1 MLVRAVG
8 ARTVLA
14 ALFALAFV
22 LAPPSPARAHPHV
35 WIDMQSELQFDDQG
49 RVTAIGIT
57 WTFDEFYS
65 AFAVEGAAR
74 TDNGYDEEL
83 LAGLAEV
90 NLQNLAEWN
99 YFTEVTAGGK
109 TVALDTARDGK
120 STWDDEAGRLTLA
133 FVVPLRKPVIPSATE
148 MLKLRIYDPS
158 YYISID
164 YVKDEPVRMT
174 GKVPQ
179 GCGVN
184 SETPNVEN
192 VWIGLPETAFTD
204 PNSRLGANFATIVT
218 LTCPPSS

>member
-1 MLVRAVG
+1 MVARTGG
-8 ARTVLA
+8 ARTLLA
-14 ALFALAFV
+14 ALFALTAI
-22 LAPPSPARAHPHV
+22 LAPSSPARAHPHV
-35 WIDMQSELQFDDQG
+35 WIDMQSELHFDDQG
-49 RVTAIGIT
+49 RVTAIGIL

-74 TDNGYDEEL
+74 TEDGYDEEL

-99 YFTEVTAGGK
+99 YFTEVTAGGE
-109 TVALDTARDGK
+109 TLALDTARDGK
-120 STWDDEAGRLTLA
+120 SAWDDETGRLTLA
-133 FVVPLRKPVIPSATE
+133 FVVPLKEPVTPSEAET
-148 MLKLRIYDPS
+148 LKLRIYDPS

-164 YVKDEPVRMT
+164 YVKDDPVRMT

-192 VWIGLPETAFTD
+192 VWMGLPETAFTD
-204 PNSRLGANFATIVT
+204 PNSRLGAKFATVVT
-218 LTCPPSS
+218 VTCPPGT